1 MSDITA
7 TLRRAFNL
15 GQTYWRQAD
24 SDSYKQNALSDETLN
39 TFNELVRDTADDL
52 ASMRASRDA
61 LAVALTDYMQ
71 AVAQMNAAMKDGI
84 NVQGAVSALI
94 GCEDNANAALAQHA
108 AKGEAS

>member
-1 MSDITA
+1 MSVSDKV
-7 TLRRAFNL
+7 TLSGPGAYIASLER
-15 GQTYWRQAD
+15 
-24 SDSYKQNALSDETLN
+24 E
-39 TFNELVRDTADDL
+39 L
-52 ASMRASRDA
+52 ASMRASREA

-108 AKGEAS
+108 KKGEAS